1 MRVSDESLRI
11 VMEAEPSA
19 EDREAVLDGLRGFN
33 RRHAPGPT
41 FRELA
46 LFARDAA
53 GRIRGGLLGEIGWE
67 WLHVQILWLDE
78 AYRGRGYGSQL
89 LATAEREARTHG
101 CRGVYLDTLEF
112 QARPF
117 YERHGY
123 SVFGV
128 LNDFPPG
135 FRRFFLQ
142 KKLS

>member
-1 MRVSDESLRI
+1 
-11 VMEAEPSA
+11 MEPTVA
-19 EDREAVLDGLRGFN
+19 DREAVLDGLRSYN
-33 RRHAPGPT
+33 RGHAPGPA
-41 FRELA
+41 FREVA
-46 LFARDAA
+46 LFARDGD

-89 LATAEREARTHG
+89 LAMAEREAKADG
-101 CRGVYLDTLEF
+101 CRNAYLDTLEF
-112 QARPF
+112 QALPF

-123 SVFGV
+123 RVFGV

-142 KKLS
+142 KKLDG